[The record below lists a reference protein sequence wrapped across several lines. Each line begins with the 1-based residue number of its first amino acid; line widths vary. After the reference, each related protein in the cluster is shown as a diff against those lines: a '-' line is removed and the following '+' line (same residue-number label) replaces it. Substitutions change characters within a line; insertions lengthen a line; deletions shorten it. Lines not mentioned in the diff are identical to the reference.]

1 MIALLKI
8 EWLRMTRNKK
18 YIFFTAAMPIAFF
31 IVFSSMIKGADKLFV
46 EQFMLSMT
54 TFCLTSFAFFNFP
67 FDIMEDRNNGWNET
81 LQKVPLNKYQVIT
94 VKVIKMT
101 IESFICIVLI
111 FLTGY
116 FLKGIQLSLSQWVIS
131 GLVLLLGSVIFL
143 SLGLLLTLFSS
154 MQTASLFSNILYLG
168 LAILGGLWFPLNQF
182 PKWVQELGK
191 CTPTYHFREL
201 AVGYIDK
208 GNIPIQSTII
218 LCSYCLVFLLVYVFL
233 SKKRDASL

>member
-1 MIALLKI
+1 MSVAIECECINKRYGEKETLKNISFKINMGECIALLGQ
-8 EWLRMTRNKK
+8 N
-18 YIFFTAAMPIAFF
+18 
-31 IVFSSMIKGADKLFV
+31 GAGKTTLLNIMLEKLYP
-46 EQFMLSMT
+46 
-54 TFCLTSFAFFNFP
+54 TSGNV
-67 FDIMEDRNNGWNET
+67 
-81 LQKVPLNKYQVIT
+81 KNKYQVIT

-233 SKKRDASL
+233 SKKRDTSL